1 MNSTMTTTMMRGGGI
16 GKGLAMAM
24 GLAVGL
30 SLLAGCGKKE
40 GADDLKLPETPAAA
54 AAQVEQVFESAPPE
68 VKGIAGAASEAV
80 RAGDFEKAV
89 VALRGLSEQPSSTLN
104 LQQGLAIHGY
114 QVNLE
119 AHLINAA
126 AAGDEKAKRAYELL
140 KKMKRK

>member
-1 MNSTMTTTMMRGGGI
+1 MQA
-16 GKGLAMAM
+16 GLALVAAMA
-24 GLAVGL
+24 LV
-30 SLLAGCGKKE
+30 AGCGKKE
-40 GADDLKLPETPAAA
+40 SAEDLKLPETPAAA
-54 AAQVEQVFESAPPE
+54 AQQVEQVFDAAPPE
-68 VKGIAGAASEAV
+68 IKGIASQASEAV
-80 RAGDFEKAV
+80 RTGDYEKAV
-89 VALRGLSEQPSSTLN
+89 VALRGLSEQPAANLN